1 MLRKSGLLLLCVL
14 ISACTSTSTP
24 PSPAEAKGLLDRI
37 VSLAQHGDFAG
48 LCNLGDGNCWT
59 NLEAAGRDA
68 VPSLSPRV
76 VATWVMSG
84 SSTGLGAGTVA
95 GRVLVI
101 CGTDGRGRPYRSEML
116 VFRDGS
122 GLRAINPIFWDN
134 MAIAAGTVNPPTA
147 TPVPG
152 CGEST

>member
-1 MLRKSGLLLLCVL
+1 MLRCSHPTTCHGEE
-14 ISACTSTSTP
+14 SRP
-24 PSPAEAKGLLDRI
+24 PLAHSCFAGRRAEALD
-37 VSLAQHGDFAG
+37 
-48 LCNLGDGNCWT
+48 
-59 NLEAAGRDA
+59 LERDA
-68 VPSLSPRV
+68 NYSGASLDAYV
-76 VATWVMSG
+76 Y
-84 SSTGLGAGTVA
+84 STGLGAGTVA

-134 MAIAAGTVNPPTA
+134 MAIATGTVNPPTA

>member
-1 MLRKSGLLLLCVL
+1 MLRKSTLVLLCVL
-14 ISACTSTSTP
+14 VSACMSANSL
-24 PSPAEAKGLLDRI
+24 PSRAEAEGLLDRI

-68 VPSLSPRV
+68 VPSLPPRV

-84 SSTGLGAGTVA
+84 SSTGPGAGTVG
-95 GRVLVI
+95 GRVLVL

-122 GLRAINPIFWDN
+122 ALRAINPVFWDN
-134 MAIAAGTVNPPTA
+134 MAIAAGSVNPPTA
-147 TPVPG
+147 TSVSG
-152 CGEST
+152 CGESP